1 MTPDQV
7 KRVQQSF
14 EKVAPLGEKVPEI
27 FYAHLFAIDPS
38 LKPLF
43 KGDMQAQGRKLLA
56 SLALV
61 VRGLHAPETIVP
73 AVEALGKRHVGYG
86 VKAEDYDTV
95 GKALL
100 RTLADGLGKDFDAET
115 SAAWTLAYNLLADV
129 MKKAA
134 YA

>member
-14 EKVAPLGEKVPEI
+14 AKVAPLGDKVPEI
-27 FYAHLFAIDPS
+27 FYAHLFALDPS
-38 LKPLF
+38 VKPLF

-61 VRGLHAPETIVP
+61 VKGLSAPDTILP
-73 AVEALGKRHVGYG
+73 AVEALGKRHVDYG
-86 VKAEDYDTV
+86 VKSEHYDTV

-115 SAAWTLAYNLLADV
+115 SAAWTGAYSLLAEV